1 MNFAPRTHRKPW
13 AASLA
18 LVLVCA
24 LLWAQLLGLTH
35 RVVHGPQL
43 AGSVV
48 VMQAGSAAGAVTG
61 VITGSNAGLFATL
74 FAGHQGADCSTFDQL
89 GHADALASVQPQALP
104 VLAPLP
110 PLAVATVYFLL
121 QHPLRL
127 QARGPPAS
135 L

>member
-1 MNFAPRTHRKPW
+1 MIQMRTLIRKPW

-48 VMQAGSAAGAVTG
+48 AAQTGAMSG
-61 VITGSNAGLFATL
+61 VVSGGEAGLFAAL

-89 GHADALASVQPQALP
+89 SHADALADLPLQALP
-104 VLAPLP
+104 ALAPLP
-110 PLAVATVYFLL
+110 PLAVATVFVLV
-121 QHPLRL
+121 QHHLRL
-127 QARGPPAS
+127 QARGPPVS

>member
-1 MNFAPRTHRKPW
+1 MNFAQRIHRKPW
-13 AASLA
+13 AACLA

-48 VMQAGSAAGAVTG
+48 TAQTGAVSGVVAGSE
-61 VITGSNAGLFATL
+61 AGLLATL

-89 GHADALASVQPQALP
+89 SHADALADAPPQALP
-104 VLAPLP
+104 VFMPLP
-110 PLAVATVYFLL
+110 PLAVATVLLLL

-127 QARGPPAS
+127 QARGPPVS

>member
-1 MNFAPRTHRKPW
+1 MNLAQRTHRKPW

-24 LLWAQLLGLTH
+24 LLWAQGLSLTH

-43 AGSVV
+43 AGSAVV
-48 VMQAGSAAGAVTG
+48 LQAVSVTG
-61 VITGSNAGLFATL
+61 SDAGFLSQF
-74 FAGHQGADCSTFDQL
+74 FAGHQGTDCSAFDQL
-89 GHADALASVQPQALP
+89 SHADGLADLQPQALP
-104 VLAPLP
+104 ALAPLP
-110 PLAVATVYFLL
+110 PLAVATVFFLV

-127 QARGPPAS
+127 QARGPPLS

>member
-1 MNFAPRTHRKPW
+1 MNFAQRIHHKPW

-48 VMQAGSAAGAVTG
+48 VLQAGAS
-61 VITGSNAGLFATL
+61 TGSVSSGEAGLFAPL

-89 GHADALASVQPQALP
+89 SHADALSGLQTQALP
-104 VLAPLP
+104 VLAPLL
-110 PLAVATVYFLL
+110 PLAVATVFFLVQ
-121 QHPLRL
+121 QHLRL
-127 QARGPPAS
+127 QARGPPLS